1 MYTQDPSTAWGY
13 HLSNTITVSAK
24 IPNKLMEKLHKLKI
38 NVSRVIREAL
48 EKEIRRKEEEQLR
61 KMAEQASL
69 SLKKIL
75 TEEIVRDI
83 RESREER

>member
-1 MYTQDPSTAWGY
+1 
-13 HLSNTITVSAK
+13 
-24 IPNKLMEKLHKLKI
+24 MEKPHKLKI

-69 SLKKIL
+69 SLNKIL

>member
-1 MYTQDPSTAWGY
+1 
-13 HLSNTITVSAK
+13 
-24 IPNKLMEKLHKLKI
+24 MEKLHKLKI
-38 NVSRVIREAL
+38 IVSRVIREAL
-48 EKEIRRKEEEQLR
+48 EKEVRRKEEEQLR

>member
-1 MYTQDPSTAWGY
+1 M
-13 HLSNTITVSAK
+13 SNTVTVSAK
-24 IPNKLMEKLHKLKI
+24 IPNELMEKLHKLKI

-48 EKEIRRKEEEQLR
+48 KKEDRRKEEEQLR

>member
-1 MYTQDPSTAWGY
+1 
-13 HLSNTITVSAK
+13 
-24 IPNKLMEKLHKLKI
+24 MEKLHKLKI

-48 EKEIRRKEEEQLR
+48 KKEVRRKEEEQLR

-69 SLKKIL
+69 LLKKIL

>member
-1 MYTQDPSTAWGY
+1 
-13 HLSNTITVSAK
+13 
-24 IPNKLMEKLHKLKI
+24 MEKPHKLKI

-48 EKEIRRKEEEQLR
+48 EKEDRRKEEEQLR

-69 SLKKIL
+69 SLNKIL

>member
-1 MYTQDPSTAWGY
+1 MNLW
-13 HLSNTITVSAK
+13 
-24 IPNKLMEKLHKLKI
+24 
-38 NVSRVIREAL
+38 REAL
-48 EKEIRRKEEEQLR
+48 EKEVRRKEEEQLR

-75 TEEIVRDI
+75 TEEIIRDI

>member
-1 MYTQDPSTAWGY
+1 MG
-13 HLSNTITVSAK
+13 NTVTVSAK
-24 IPNKLMEKLHKLKI
+24 IPKELKDKLHKLKI

-48 EKEIRRKEEEQLR
+48 EKEVRRKEEEQLR
-61 KMAEQASL
+61 KMAERASL

>member
-1 MYTQDPSTAWGY
+1 
-13 HLSNTITVSAK
+13 
-24 IPNKLMEKLHKLKI
+24 MEKLHKLKI

-48 EKEIRRKEEEQLR
+48 EKEVRRKEEEQLR